1 MRKLAIVLMLFLLAA
16 PVLFSQTAV
25 VKQVVGKVE
34 IKAPGQQWTPATVGM
49 DVSKGSFISTGFR
62 ASAVIELDNAVLNVK
77 QLTRMQLE
85 ELIRREGT
93 TTTGLFLKT
102 GKVNAQVRSV
112 KGLSH
117 DFKLR
122 TPVSTAAVRGTEWD
136 SDRWEVE
143 VKEGAVALINRLKQ
157 ERAVYDDAII
167 GEGDDI
173 ITGSERLDD
182 YSNVSAY
189 AGEGGGVTKGY
200 DSEFYGG
207 VILIFEKPE

>member
-1 MRKLAIVLMLFLLAA
+1 MRKLAIVLMLFLLVA

-25 VKQVVGKVE
+25 VRQVVGKGE

-49 DVSKGSFISTGFR
+49 DVSRGSFISTGFR
-62 ASAVIELDNAVLNVK
+62 ASAVVELDNAVLNVK

-136 SDRWEVE
+136 SDRWEIK

-189 AGEGGGVTKGY
+189 AGESGGVTKEY

-207 VILIFEKPE
+207 VILIFEKP